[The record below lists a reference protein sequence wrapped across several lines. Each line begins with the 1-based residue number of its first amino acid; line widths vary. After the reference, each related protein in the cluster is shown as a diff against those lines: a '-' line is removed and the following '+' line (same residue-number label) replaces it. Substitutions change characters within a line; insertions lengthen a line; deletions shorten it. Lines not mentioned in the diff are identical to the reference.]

1 MMKKWKKNLLH
12 KSLAVMLSLI
22 LLVGMVAVPIEA
34 NAEAA
39 SGDGWVLADD
49 GTLTIETDTGMS
61 GWYEYIL
68 KNSNKQEERD
78 KVKKVVIEDGVTMI
92 WASAFTW
99 CTNLLEVALPD
110 SLEIIEM
117 AAFDECR
124 ALQSIIIPD
133 SVTEIGNGA
142 FKNTAITEINIPKN
156 ITSIGS
162 ETFCNTD
169 LSEVMIPEGV
179 TYIGENA
186 FMNCQFLEKVTI
198 PEGVQEIGGSAFD
211 NCRMKEVT
219 IPGSVTKIGDH
230 AFLCEDL
237 EKVTMLGSIPPE
249 SSGSIFGNSDYGCAF
264 VVNNTEG
271 IHVPAGAANT
281 YKAAWSDYADYIAG
295 DPISEEDQ
303 AAIDAVVEKVGKIPD
318 AAEVTDIEEY
328 KKVIGEARS
337 AYDSLTDAQ
346 KALMPAGEYKKLTD
360 AEAEYDRL
368 KEEEENREK
377 AKEVITK
384 INGIGTVTNTADSK
398 KKIEEARSAYN
409 SLTDA
414 QKALVSEQDYK
425 KLTDAEA
432 EYEEL
437 IVQSVVEKIK
447 AIGKETAGSDAWK
460 QKIEEARSAY
470 DSLTDAQKALVPEQ
484 DYKKLTDAEA
494 EYEELIV
501 QSVVEKIKAIG
512 KETAGSEAWKQKIEE
527 ARAAYDS
534 LSDELK
540 EKITAE
546 DVKEL
551 TDAEAE
557 YDRLKEEED
566 QEKANE
572 VIAKINGIGTVTNT
586 ADSKKKIEEARSAY
600 DSLTDAQKAL
610 VPEQDYKKLTDA
622 EAEYEE
628 LIVQSVV
635 EKIKAIG
642 KETAGSEAWKQ
653 KIEEARAAYDS
664 LSDELKEKITAEDVK
679 ELTDAG
685 AEYDRLKQEEK
696 DRAKANEVIAK
707 INGIG
712 AVTNTADSKKKIEE
726 ARSAYN
732 SLTDTQKA
740 LVPEQDYKKLTDAE
754 AAYQKLVQGEGV
766 VTPPVSDPLAGLT
779 EEQRQQVREIM
790 EKLNVSVETAIKV
803 QKLGDELKVDLDVL
817 TLADEVILNQ
827 KKEGDIKGSS
837 FSKIQARAVKA
848 TKSTVSLKWNKV
860 KGADGYQVY
869 GAKCGKKNKYKEL
882 KNITKN
888 STVKYTQK
896 KLKKGSPY
904 RYVVKAYKVVDGKKI
919 TIAISKTIHESTE
932 GGKKENL
939 KDIKVNKTNVKIK
952 KGKKFTI
959 KAKEIKKKGSVKKLL
974 KHRKVCYESSN
985 TNIATVSK
993 KGVIKGKQKGSC
1005 IVWVYG
1011 QNGMYKKIKVKVS

>member
-12 KSLAVMLSLI
+12 KTMAVLLSLT
-22 LLVGMVAVPIEA
+22 LLLGMVAVPIEA

-49 GTLTIETDTGMS
+49 GILTIETDTGIR
-61 GWYEYIL
+61 GWYGYIL
-68 KNSNKQEERD
+68 TNSNRQEERD

-92 WASAFTW
+92 WSSAFTC
-99 CTNLLEVALPD
+99 CTNLLEVELPD
-110 SLEIIEM
+110 SLKIIEM
-117 AAFDECR
+117 NAFSECR
-124 ALQSIIIPD
+124 ALQNIRIPD

-142 FKNTAITEINIPKN
+142 FQYTAITEINIPRN

-162 ETFCNTD
+162 ETFSGTD
-169 LSEVMIPEGV
+169 LKEVIIPEGV
-179 TYIGENA
+179 TYIGEMA

-198 PEGVQEIGGSAFD
+198 PEGVQEIGDQAFL

-230 AFLCEDL
+230 AFLCDDL

-281 YKAAWSDYADYIAG
+281 YKAAWIDYADYIAG

-368 KEEEENREK
+368 KEEEDQEK
-377 AKEVITK
+377 ANEVITK

-398 KKIEEARSAYN
+398 KKIEEARSAYD

-414 QKALVSEQDYK
+414 QKALVS
-425 KLTDAEA
+425 
-432 EYEEL
+432 
-437 IVQSVVEKIK
+437 
-447 AIGKETAGSDAWK
+447 
-460 QKIEEARSAY
+460 
-470 DSLTDAQKALVPEQ
+470 EQ

-572 VIAKINGIGTVTNT
+572 VITKINGIGTVTNT

-610 VPEQDYKKLTDA
+610 VSEQDYKKLTDA

-696 DRAKANEVIAK
+696 DKVKANEVIAK

-817 TLADEVILNQ
+817 TLADEAILNEE
-827 KKEGDIKGSS
+827 KEGDIKGSS

-896 KLKKGSPY
+896 KLKKGTAY

-939 KDIKVNKTNVKIK
+939 KEIKVNKTNVKIK
-952 KGKKFTI
+952 KGKKFTV
-959 KAKEIKKKGSVKKLL
+959 KAKEVKKKGSAKKLL

-985 TNIATVSK
+985 PGIATVSK

>member
-1 MMKKWKKNLLH
+1 MKKWKKNLLH
-12 KSLAVMLSLI
+12 KTMAVLLSLT
-22 LLVGMVAVPIEA
+22 LLLGMVAVPIEA

-49 GTLTIETDTGMS
+49 GILTIETDTGIR
-61 GWYEYIL
+61 GWYGYIL
-68 KNSNKQEERD
+68 TNSNRQEERD

-92 WASAFTW
+92 WSSAFTC
-99 CTNLLEVALPD
+99 CTNLLEVELPD
-110 SLEIIEM
+110 SLKIIEM
-117 AAFDECR
+117 NAFSECR
-124 ALQSIIIPD
+124 ALQNIRIPD

-142 FKNTAITEINIPKN
+142 FQYTAITEINIPRN

-162 ETFCNTD
+162 ETFSGTD
-169 LSEVMIPEGV
+169 LKEVIIPEGV
-179 TYIGENA
+179 TYIGEMA

-198 PEGVQEIGGSAFD
+198 PEGVQEIGDQAFL

-230 AFLCEDL
+230 AFLCDDL

-281 YKAAWSDYADYIAG
+281 YKAAWIDYADYIAG

-377 AKEVITK
+377 ANEVITK

-398 KKIEEARSAYN
+398 KKIEEARSAYD
-409 SLTDA
+409 SLTDV

-432 EYEEL
+432 
-437 IVQSVVEKIK
+437 K
-447 AIGKETAGSDAWK
+447 
-460 QKIEEARSAY
+460 
-470 DSLTDAQKALVPEQ
+470 
-484 DYKKLTDAEA
+484 
-494 EYEELIV
+494 YEELIV

-572 VIAKINGIGTVTNT
+572 VITKINGIGTVTNT

-610 VPEQDYKKLTDA
+610 VSEQDYKKLTDA

-696 DRAKANEVIAK
+696 DKVKANEVIAK

-817 TLADEVILNQ
+817 TLADEAILNEE
-827 KKEGDIKGSS
+827 KEGDIKGSS

-896 KLKKGSPY
+896 KLKKGTAY

-939 KDIKVNKTNVKIK
+939 KEIKVNKTNVKIK
-952 KGKKFTI
+952 KGKKFTV
-959 KAKEIKKKGSVKKLL
+959 KAKEVKKKGSAKKLL

-985 TNIATVSK
+985 PGIATVSK

>member
-551 TDAEAE
+551 TDA
-557 YDRLKEEED
+557 
-566 QEKANE
+566 
-572 VIAKINGIGTVTNT
+572 
-586 ADSKKKIEEARSAY
+586 
-600 DSLTDAQKAL
+600 
-610 VPEQDYKKLTDA
+610 
-622 EAEYEE
+622 
-628 LIVQSVV
+628 
-635 EKIKAIG
+635 
-642 KETAGSEAWKQ
+642 
-653 KIEEARAAYDS
+653 
-664 LSDELKEKITAEDVK
+664 
-679 ELTDAG
+679 G

>member
-1 MMKKWKKNLLH
+1 MMKKRKENLLH
-12 KSLAVMLSLI
+12 KSLAVLLSLI
-22 LLVGMVAVPIEA
+22 LLMGMVSVPVKV
-34 NAEAA
+34 NAATI
-39 SGDGWVLADD
+39 SGDGWELAED
-49 GTLTIETDTGMS
+49 GILTIESDTGMS
-61 GWYEYIL
+61 GWYGHIL
-68 KNSNKQEERD
+68 KASNKQEERD
-78 KVKKVVIEDGVTMI
+78 KVKKVIIKDGVTYI
-92 WASAFTW
+92 WSNAFTW
-99 CTNLLEVALPD
+99 CTNLLEVTISGSVEKID
-110 SLEIIEM
+110 V
-117 AAFDECR
+117 AAFEACR
-124 ALQSIIIPD
+124 DLSSIILPD
-133 SVTEIGNGA
+133 SVTEIENNA
-142 FKNTAITEINIPKN
+142 FKSTGITEINIPKK
-156 ITSIGS
+156 ITKIGS
-162 ETFCNTD
+162 EAFSGTYI
-169 LSEVMIPEGV
+169 SEVVIPEGV
-179 TYIGENA
+179 TYIGERA

-198 PEGVQEIGGSAFD
+198 QEGVQEIREGAFI

-219 IPGSVTKIGDH
+219 IPESVTKIGNN
-230 AFLCEDL
+230 AFLCFSL

-249 SSGSIFGNSDYGCAF
+249 SDGSIFGDSDYGCVF
-264 VVNNTEG
+264 MTNNTEA
-271 IHVPAGAANT
+271 IHVPVGAANA
-281 YKAAWSDYADYIAG
+281 YKAAWSEYADYIAG
-295 DPISEEDQ
+295 DPISAEDK
-303 AAIDAVVEKVGKIPD
+303 AAIDAVVEKVGKIPN
-318 AAEVTDIEEY
+318 AAEVTDIEEF
-328 KKVIGEARS
+328 KKVIEEARN
-337 AYDSLTDAQ
+337 AYNSLTEAQ
-346 KALMPAGEYKKLTD
+346 KALVPVQDYKKLTD

-368 KEEEENREK
+368 KEAEENREK
-377 AKEVITK
+377 ANEVIAK

-398 KKIEEARSAYN
+398 KKIEEARSAYD
-409 SLTDA
+409 SLTEA

-432 EYEEL
+432 KYEEL

-447 AIGKETAGSDAWK
+447 AIGKETAGSD
-460 QKIEEARSAY
+460 
-470 DSLTDAQKALVPEQ
+470 
-484 DYKKLTDAEA
+484 
-494 EYEELIV
+494 
-501 QSVVEKIKAIG
+501 
-512 KETAGSEAWKQKIEE
+512 AWKQKIEE

-566 QEKANE
+566 KEKANE
-572 VIAKINGIGTVTNT
+572 AIAKINGIGTVTNT

-600 DSLTDAQKAL
+600 DSLTEAQKAL
-610 VPEQDYKKLTDA
+610 VTEQDYKKLTDA
-622 EAEYEE
+622 EAKYEE

-635 EKIKAIG
+635 EKIAAIG
-642 KETAGSEAWKQ
+642 KETAGSDAWKQ
-653 KIEEARAAYDS
+653 KVEEAKAAYNS
-664 LSDELKEKITAEDVK
+664 LSGELKEKVSDEDVK
-679 ELTDAG
+679 KLTDAE
-685 AEYDRLKQEEK
+685 AEYNRLKEEEDK
-696 DRAKANEVIAK
+696 EKANEAIAK

-712 AVTNTADSKKKIEE
+712 EVANTADSKKKIEE
-726 ARSAYN
+726 ARSAYD
-732 SLTDTQKA
+732 SLTEAQKA
-740 LVPEQDYKKLTDAE
+740 LVPAEAVKKLTDAE
-754 AAYQKLVQGEGV
+754 TTYQKLVQGEGV

-803 QKLGDELKVDLDVL
+803 QKLGDELEVDLDVL